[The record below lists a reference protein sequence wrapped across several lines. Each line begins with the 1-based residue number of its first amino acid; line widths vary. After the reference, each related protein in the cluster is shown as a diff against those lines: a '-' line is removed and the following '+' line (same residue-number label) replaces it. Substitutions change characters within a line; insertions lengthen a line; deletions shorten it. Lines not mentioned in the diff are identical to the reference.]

1 MKRFRFSLRPV
12 SVIRAHREVRARERF
27 AGSVQAYVHTEE
39 ELLSVRTRI
48 AKFGAELAQS
58 RSGVFDAAE
67 QAHCLEGFRHE
78 SAAEIPAERAVIA
91 ARAEMQLRRAEYIE
105 AHRELEL
112 VKRIEEKTRARHRI
126 ACEREEQAEFDDLAG
141 RRSAQRATA

>member
-1 MKRFRFSLRPV
+1 MKRFHFGLRPV

-27 AGSVQAYVHTEE
+27 ATSVQAYVHSEE
-39 ELLSVRTRI
+39 ELQSVRTRI
-48 AKFGAELAQS
+48 AKFGAALSES
-58 RSGVFDAAE
+58 RSVVFDAGG
-67 QAHCLEGFRHE
+67 QAHCLEGFRRE

-91 ARAEMQLRRAEYIE
+91 ARAEMQQRRAEYIE

-112 VKRIEEKTRARHRI
+112 VKRIEQKSRARHRI
-126 ACEREEQAEFDDLAG
+126 ACDREEQAEFDDLAG

>member
-1 MKRFRFSLRPV
+1 MKRFRFGLRPV

-27 AGSVQAYVHTEE
+27 AAAVQAYVHAEE

-48 AKFGAELAQS
+48 AKLGAALSES
-58 RSGVFDAAE
+58 RGKLFDAAE
-67 QAHCLEGFRHE
+67 QAHCLEGFRRE
-78 SAAEIPAERAVIA
+78 SAAEIPAERTVIA
-91 ARAEMQLRRAEYIE
+91 ARDGMQQRRAEYIE

-112 VKRIEEKTRARHRI
+112 VKRIEEKTRSRHRI
-126 ACEREEQAEFDDLAG
+126 ACAREEQAEFDDIAG